1 MNENMQTRLKWYTVF
16 CVSVLVMYLSW
27 TFGFL
32 DSLYTSDITKISW
45 VIIGLYFLFSLRLGY
60 RLHRFDRDKD
70 RYSFSTNPEWFAGE
84 TMLSLGM
91 IGTVVGFIY
100 MLTTVFIDLNVEDT
114 ASVQEALGMM
124 ATGMGTALWTTLVGL
139 IASVLLKLQLVL
151 VDEHVDG

>member
-1 MNENMQTRLKWYTVF
+1 
-16 CVSVLVMYLSW
+16 
-27 TFGFL
+27 
-32 DSLYTSDITKISW
+32 
-45 VIIGLYFLFSLRLGY
+45 
-60 RLHRFDRDKD
+60 
-70 RYSFSTNPEWFAGE
+70 
-84 TMLSLGM
+84 MLSLGM